1 MSDEVYKGY
10 HIPKGALV
18 MANSWYLY
26 QPIAIWACLAYL
38 CRSAGRYCTTRRYIP
53 TQKYLGQSA
62 SSRTDA
68 RTIATSHLA
77 TEGGQ
82 YYFSSQSSLGHS
94 CAHGAMS
101 NRVCPG
107 RWFATEAV
115 WVAIV
120 SILASFDI
128 VPSMDKQGKPKPVT
142 IDCTTGAVSF
152 VSFLQLV
159 STVSSMDEMLTVASM

>member
-1 MSDEVYKGY
+1 MCHCNCGKRVA
-10 HIPKGALV
+10 PF
-18 MANSWYLY
+18 ANSWQVGA
-26 QPIAIWACLAYL
+26 QPPSKLVL
-38 CRSAGRYCTTRRYIP
+38 CS
-53 TQKYLGQSA
+53 GQNA
-62 SSRTDA
+62 ASRTDA

-115 WVAIV
+115 WAAIV
-120 SILASFDI
+120 SILASDI
-128 VPSMDKQGKPKPVT
+128 VSSMDEQGKPKPVI
-142 IDCTTGAVSF
+142 IDCTAGAVSF